1 MQVRT
6 QDADFETQIRRTYST
21 QLEAIKMY
29 MLLYLSY
36 ITTRTI
42 RLKVYEIARD
52 YKFSSLYIG
61 VGGRVLENDVC
72 MLQFAKKPSFKKT
85 H

>member
-29 MLLYLSY
+29 MILYLCIY
-36 ITTRTI
+36 R
-42 RLKVYEIARD
+42 
-52 YKFSSLYIG
+52 LYIKI
-61 VGGRVLENDVC
+61 VRSNKERKDDW
-72 MLQFAKKPSFKKT
+72 K
-85 H
+85 